1 MFSRFKRKV
10 VTTDT
15 GIGLAPGSEHYR
27 AYVGPAGDY
36 ALVSAMVF
44 NLLTCAGLRQHH
56 TLLDVGCGSLRLGR
70 LLIPYLNAGH
80 YVGAEPNRWLV
91 EQGIEQEIGRDMV
104 RIKQPRF
111 TYAANLQAFEQPLG
125 LDFVVAQSI
134 FSHTSLSLMRGWLS
148 ELAQH
153 MKPSGALFAT
163 FLVADEDFTGE
174 GWIYPG
180 CVSFRPETVAAL
192 AAEYGFELLML
203 DWAHPRQ
210 RWAMFARPEFD
221 RSLLADGALHWNRVV
236 SQELSRHTS

>member
-27 AYVGPAGDY
+27 AYVGPAEDY
-36 ALVSAMVF
+36 DLVSAMVF

-80 YVGAEPNRWLV
+80 YVGAEPNRWLI
-91 EQGIEQEIGRDMV
+91 EQGITQEIGRDMV
-104 RIKQPRF
+104 AIKRPRF
-111 TYAANLQAFEQPLG
+111 TYAADLKAFKSPLE
-125 LDFVVAQSI
+125 LDYVVAQSI
-134 FSHTSLSLMRGWLS
+134 FSHTSLTLMRDWLS

-163 FLVADEDFTGE
+163 FLVSDEDFTGE

-180 CVSFRPETVAAL
+180 CVAFRTDTVAAL
-192 AAEYGFELLML
+192 AAEYGFELMML
-203 DWAHPRQ
+203 DWSHPRQ
-210 RWAMFARPEFD
+210 RWALFARPEFD
-221 RSLLADGALHWNRVV
+221 RALLEGGTLHWNRVV
-236 SQELSRHTS
+236 SQALSRQIP